1 MRKHDGF
8 NIGQVGPLLHVD
20 RADGVDHDN
29 SVGAGGSDSD
39 DKGVTVVPGKEII
52 SVTSISLNRDIT
64 SQSLAESIHRCL
76 GRFLCN
82 YPSPEAALMKTRHLA
97 LAVAAIDVTAELT
110 VS

>member
-1 MRKHDGF
+1 MDY
-8 NIGQVGPLLHVD
+8 
-20 RADGVDHDN
+20 DN
-29 SVGAGGSDSD
+29 SIGAGGSDSD
-39 DKGVTVVPGKEII
+39 DEGVAVVPGKEII
-52 SVTSISLNRDIT
+52 SVTSISLDRDIT
-64 SQSLAESIHRCL
+64 GRSLVESIHRCL

>member
-1 MRKHDGF
+1 MDY
-8 NIGQVGPLLHVD
+8 
-20 RADGVDHDN
+20 DN
-29 SVGAGGSDSD
+29 SVGAGGGDSD
-39 DKGVTVVPGKEII
+39 DEGVAVVPGKEII
-52 SVTSISLNRDIT
+52 SVTSISLDRDIT
-64 SQSLAESIHRCL
+64 SWSLVESIHRFL